1 MSKKKYGWRE
11 FKGLINEFME
21 DKLIFSIGILSRIVS
36 TFLSLYL
43 TYRIK
48 DLIDDFGQTVTRNN
62 LLMELFIFFIFQ
74 IVLVVISTYIMEVVG
89 IQVVTNLR
97 KKIFNKILYLPKKS
111 LDNNI
116 NGKISLKIVDG
127 TTLIYE
133 VISKYL
139 AQSIGAIISVI
150 ISLVV
155 LFSIDFRLTII
166 TLGILLLCILL
177 IYPLSKRKSLL
188 HRQMDKEAEKL
199 NKFSEKVIEN
209 NELIKAFGTE
219 ETTVRQGNRLIN
231 SSVRKTLKQV
241 QIMAIL
247 SPIMRIMIFGIT
259 FLVLALGGIR
269 VSTELISIG
278 ELLVFIMYMI
288 QILIPTS
295 MILTGLA
302 SKEDVGEAIGRL
314 SNILEEENEASG
326 EEILSDEK
334 FSIEF
339 KDIDFRYDISEN
351 NILSGFNLKV
361 EDREK
366 ISITGPKESGK
377 STIFK
382 LIERIYEVD
391 NGEILVNDID
401 IKDISIENLREKIG
415 YISKD
420 LPLISGSIRE
430 NILYGTNKYM
440 PDSIIMKYCDFVGLY
455 GFIQSLENGLDTY
468 IGKKGINL
476 TDEEKIKISFV
487 RSLIR
492 RPSILLI
499 DNISYN
505 LNDNG
510 IENFKSVIDNLYG
523 EMTIMIITNNID
535 TIKKSDRV
543 IYMENGKI
551 DAIGSHEKLIVNH
564 ENYANYM
571 EDKLN

>member
-116 NGKISLKIVDG
+116 NGKISLKIVDD

>member
-116 NGKISLKIVDG
+116 NGKISLKIVDD

-188 HRQMDKEAEKL
+188 HKQMDKEAEKL

-219 ETTVRQGNRLIN
+219 ESTVRQGNRLIN

-269 VSTELISIG
+269 VSTDLISIG

-314 SNILEEENEASG
+314 SNILEEDNESSG
-326 EEILSDEK
+326 EEILSDDK
-334 FSIEF
+334 FSLEF
-339 KDIDFRYDISEN
+339 RNIDFRYDISEN
-351 NILSGFNLKV
+351 NILSEFNLKV
-361 EDREK
+361 QDREK
-366 ISITGPKESGK
+366 ISITGPKKSGK

-391 NGEILVNDID
+391 NGEIFVNDID
-401 IKDISIENLREKIG
+401 IKDISIDNLREKIG

-440 PDSIIMKYCDFVGLY
+440 PDSIIIKYCDFVGLY

-468 IGKKGINL
+468 IGKKGVNL

-510 IENFKSVIDNLYG
+510 IENLKSVIDNLYG

-535 TIKKSDRV
+535 TIKKSDKV
-543 IYMENGKI
+543 IYMEKGKI
-551 DAIGSHEKLIVNH
+551 KGIGNHEKLIVNH

-571 EDKLN
+571 ADKLN